1 MGHCD
6 SSARVGGEGGV
17 RLAGEGVAAHAT
29 AGGDVAAGF
38 NSSLVRGTSASALPL
53 LEKAKSAR
61 LKPGATSAALAI
73 ELESKHSGG
82 VARAALLFGVSFY
95 RVFLSHFFGGSCKFY
110 PSCSVYAQEAIAK
123 HGARR
128 GSWLALKRLLRCRPF
143 IKGGFDPV
151 PDVDDPEFHSGLH
164 TKEPAR

>member
-1 MGHCD
+1 MGHCH

-17 RLAGEGVAAHAT
+17 RLAGEGVAAH
-29 AGGDVAAGF
+29 VAAGGEHD
-38 NSSLVRGTSASALPL
+38 RGVAVAP
-53 LEKAKSAR
+53 KQA
-61 LKPGATSAALAI
+61 
-73 ELESKHSGG
+73 G
-82 VARAALLFGVSFY
+82 VARAILLFGVYFY
-95 RVFLSHFFGGSCKFY
+95 RIFLSIFFGGHCKFY

-151 PDVDDPEFHSGLH
+151 PEVDDPEFRSGLQ